1 MRPKTSTCIR
11 GHAKPPGKPCRVCS
25 KQWRERRNADPV
37 KYEAFKKQRAEAEK
51 GRYPGKKKMVAH
63 AKAVAAKVLAK
74 VEDALRAERIE
85 KGKSIMSICK
95 NCHERP
101 SAPRNWMCGTCLAEF
116 RGKDHLNDDRI
127 AEAHRKH
134 QAERKTHTPA
144 IGYTV
149 KRGQL
154 QA

>member
-1 MRPKTSTCIR
+1 MNDGVVYRHESRAVCKHC
-11 GHAKPPGKPCRVCS
+11 GKYPP
-25 KQWRERRNADPV
+25 
-37 KYEAFKKQRAEAEK
+37 
-51 GRYPGKKKMVAH
+51 
-63 AKAVAAKVLAK
+63 
-74 VEDALRAERIE
+74 
-85 KGKSIMSICK
+85 
-95 NCHERP
+95 
-101 SAPRNWMCGTCLAEF
+101 APRNWLCGNCSAEL

-134 QAERKTHTPA
+134 QAERRSHKPA